1 MPFNLSITERKKGK
15 TVILNWEHTP
25 ASSASSSGP
34 VMFVVEGRWSL
45 KTSLSASASQQQ
57 ADASMTRWGYLTQT
71 VNTKWVILRSINR
84 GRWYKFR
91 VAAGG
96 SLGYSPP
103 TELFILSS
111 PPQPPSAPQN
121 LSVVRLVSRV
131 ASASSDPAKVDVEL

>member
-1 MPFNLSITERKKGK
+1 
-15 TVILNWEHTP
+15 
-25 ASSASSSGP
+25 
-34 VMFVVEGRWSL
+34 MFVVEGRWSL

-57 ADASMTRWGYLTQT
+57 ADASMTRWGYLAQT

-91 VAAGG
+91 VAAVSAGG